1 MDLVVIFNPFLGVP
15 IIFVIICIFFV
26 FVKLSRKVF
35 LSVKRIIT
43 RRRDRTSNNQESQNE
58 DDIEMGIAH
67 KEIRP
72 RNLRQRTISI

>member
-1 MDLVVIFNPFLGVP
+1 M
-15 IIFVIICIFFV
+15 